1 MCYSALIKASL
12 KEVSASFRAL
22 LDTDEF
28 RDLFLQRL
36 AHPEMKIPRGIDRYF
51 VESSDPKEAKLATL
65 VRQFHAE
72 ERERDLETLHRI
84 FGVDEKD

>member
-28 RDLFLQRL
+28 RDLFLKRL
-36 AHPEMKIPRGIDRYF
+36 AHPEIKIPRGIDRYF
-51 VESSDPKEAKLATL
+51 AESQDPKESKLAPL
-65 VRQFHAE
+65 VQQFHSE
-72 ERERDLETLHRI
+72 ERERDLQLIGETRQ
-84 FGVDEKD
+84 